1 MTNRISTSAEASN
14 TYALAAE
21 LISDGKITGLIGGYC
36 DEGFPFYYAN
46 DAMVAMLGYDDVDDL
61 VAGIKGLVANTIHPA
76 DMAQVTRDLGENYY
90 EGMSYETMYRMPRK
104 DGTWFWTI
112 DRGKVVRAEDGRLAI
127 ISMCSNLSDFLGR
140 YAQMKRHY
148 EWSTHT
154 LENMPG
160 GYHRCSPEEGYPFL
174 YVSDQFLDILG
185 WTRAELAEHF
195 DNKFLNL
202 VHPDDRD
209 ATNEF
214 VDELEAEM
222 AGPAATPDE
231 NGTTRDRYDRLYR
244 LQARNGYRWVI
255 DASIAIKQGE
265 EDFIQGFICDVTDFV
280 ERERERGR
288 ELERA
293 LEKSRQA
300 TESVSRFF
308 MNMSHEIRTPLNA
321 IIGLN
326 TLARQHT
333 DDPETQRY
341 LEKMRMASDQLLD
354 VINDILDMSRIQ
366 NNAMTLEIAPI
377 DVMEHI
383 KQIDTMFSQVAET
396 KHITFTTVADVR
408 APYIMGDRK
417 RISQILTN
425 LLGNAVKFTPEGGDV
440 SLEIVEEDHR
450 DGRLFYRTTVRDT
463 GIGMSEEFQETMFT
477 SFARERNDTV
487 SRTQGT
493 GLGLAIVKN
502 LTEMMGGTITCNS
515 KQGEGTEFVLHF
527 ELNEACAP
535 REAEDARERSIA
547 QLPGKHLLL
556 AEDNELNREV
566 STAILEQFG
575 CTVTVAVDGL
585 VALHAVEDSPTGT
598 FDAVL
603 MHPLAGRPRSRAHSH
618 CGADGERLRAG
629 QASRARGR
637 HGRARGETHRHHRPR
652 QRLGRNLGEA
662 REQVAERFAAARRT
676 PSARAGGEN
685 SDAPSALPNRVRA
698 CARTYGFWLE
708 IRF

>member
-185 WTRAELAEHF
+185 WTRAELAERF

-440 SLEIVEEDHR
+440 SLEIVEEEHR
-450 DGRLFYRTTVRDT
+450 DGRLSYRTTVRDT

-535 REAEDARERSIA
+535 REAEDAREHSIA

-585 VALHAVEDSPTGT
+585 VALRVVEDSPAGT

-603 MHPLAGRPRSRAHSH
+603 MDMQMPVMNGIEATRRIRSLGDPVRAHIPIVALTANAFEQDRQAALEA
-618 CGADGERLRAG
+618 GMDGHVAKPIDITVLANALAAIWEK
-629 QASRARGR
+629 RG
-637 HGRARGETHRHHRPR
+637 
-652 QRLGRNLGEA
+652 
-662 REQVAERFAAARRT
+662 
-676 PSARAGGEN
+676 SK
-685 SDAPSALPNRVRA
+685 
-698 CARTYGFWLE
+698 
-708 IRF
+708 

>member
-185 WTRAELAEHF
+185 WTRAELAERF

-440 SLEIVEEDHR
+440 SLEIVEEEHR
-450 DGRLFYRTTVRDT
+450 DGRLSYRTTVRDT

-535 REAEDARERSIA
+535 REAEDAREHSIA

-585 VALHAVEDSPTGT
+585 VALHVVEDSPAGT

-603 MHPLAGRPRSRAHSH
+603 MDMQMPVMNGIEATRRIRS
-618 CGADGERLRAG
+618 
-629 QASRARGR
+629 
-637 HGRARGETHRHHRPR
+637 
-652 QRLGRNLGEA
+652 LGD
-662 REQVAERFAAARRT
+662 
-676 PSARAGGEN
+676 P
-685 SDAPSALPNRVRA
+685 VRA
-698 CARTYGFWLE
+698 SIPIVTLTANAFEQDRQAALE
-708 IRF
+708 AGMDGHVAKPIDIAVLANALAAIWEKRGSK

>member
-185 WTRAELAEHF
+185 WTRAELAERF

-209 ATNEF
+209 STNEF
-214 VDELEAEM
+214 VDELEAKM

-535 REAEDARERSIA
+535 REAEDACKRSIA

-585 VALHAVEDSPTGT
+585 VALHVVEDSPAGT

-603 MHPLAGRPRSRAHSH
+603 MDMQMPVMNGIEATRRIRSLGDPVRAHIPIVALTANAFEQDRQAALEA
-618 CGADGERLRAG
+618 GMDGHVAKPIDIAVLANALAAIWEK
-629 QASRARGR
+629 RG
-637 HGRARGETHRHHRPR
+637 
-652 QRLGRNLGEA
+652 
-662 REQVAERFAAARRT
+662 
-676 PSARAGGEN
+676 SK
-685 SDAPSALPNRVRA
+685 
-698 CARTYGFWLE
+698 
-708 IRF
+708 

>member
-425 LLGNAVKFTPEGGDV
+425 LLGNAVKFTPEGGEV
-440 SLEIVEEDHR
+440 SLEIVEEEHR
-450 DGRLFYRTTVRDT
+450 DGRLSYRTTVRDT

-535 REAEDARERSIA
+535 REAEDAREHSIA

-585 VALHAVEDSPTGT
+585 VALHVVEDSPAGT

-603 MHPLAGRPRSRAHSH
+603 MDMQMPVMNGIEATRRIRS
-618 CGADGERLRAG
+618 
-629 QASRARGR
+629 
-637 HGRARGETHRHHRPR
+637 
-652 QRLGRNLGEA
+652 LGD
-662 REQVAERFAAARRT
+662 
-676 PSARAGGEN
+676 P
-685 SDAPSALPNRVRA
+685 VRA
-698 CARTYGFWLE
+698 SIPIVALTANAFEQDRQAALE
-708 IRF
+708 AGMDGHVAKPIDITVLANALAAIWEKRGSK

>member
-21 LISDGKITGLIGGYC
+21 LISDGRITGLIGGYC

-288 ELERA
+288 ELKRA

-425 LLGNAVKFTPEGGDV
+425 LLGNAVKFTPEGGEV
-440 SLEIVEEDHR
+440 SLEIVEEEHR
-450 DGRLFYRTTVRDT
+450 DGRLSYRTTVRDT

-515 KQGEGTEFVLHF
+515 KQGEGTEFVLHL

-585 VALHAVEDSPTGT
+585 VALHAVEDSPAGT

-603 MHPLAGRPRSRAHSH
+603 MDMQMPVMNGIEATRRIRS
-618 CGADGERLRAG
+618 
-629 QASRARGR
+629 
-637 HGRARGETHRHHRPR
+637 
-652 QRLGRNLGEA
+652 LGD
-662 REQVAERFAAARRT
+662 
-676 PSARAGGEN
+676 P
-685 SDAPSALPNRVRA
+685 VRA
-698 CARTYGFWLE
+698 SIPIVALTANAFEQDRQAALE
-708 IRF
+708 AGMDGHVAKPIDITVLANALAAIWEKCGSN